1 MGSEHLA
8 RLRDPDWPEL
18 LATESGRFPQFLDAE
33 SAGDFDFAVAAEL
46 VSSAWHA
53 GRLPTLLRASGP
65 VLSFPVHVARAIL
78 AIQDLLLHLV
88 RYTRPL
94 H

>member
-33 SAGDFDFAVAAEL
+33 SAGDFDFAVAAES
-46 VSSAWHA
+46 VASAWR
-53 GRLPTLLRASGP
+53 GRLPILLRASGP

-78 AIQDLLLHLV
+78 AIQDLLLHPV

-94 H
+94 N